1 MSETLESVI
10 REWVVKDYFTP
21 NIKAEVIL
29 DTLLSKYIHELV
41 EGTTLVA
48 KEMSIPRGDLFG
60 SIGTKIDYV
69 LAGDKVYLIE
79 LKTTDSS
86 DNDEQ
91 AGKYLEECQSQEKS
105 FGDKIGRQLLSILNK
120 KAVFNL
126 KLGGH
131 EHWTNET
138 LRTAFDL
145 ILQKYGVKSQDGHCA
160 EQAMALIREKRWTQ
174 SKKYRSRKYLYTLGK
189 LVDYPEK
196 LWDKQMEVI
205 YLTPDGRRTHEG
217 IEPRR
222 MKKFVADLPNRH
234 PNDELAQLLA
244 DIIAA
249 IYLPEKAGK

>member
-138 LRTAFDL
+138 LRTAFDV
-145 ILQKYGVKSQDGHCA
+145 IL
-160 EQAMALIREKRWTQ
+160 
-174 SKKYRSRKYLYTLGK
+174 KKY
-189 LVDYPEK
+189 P
-196 LWDKQMEVI
+196 
-205 YLTPDGRRTHEG
+205 LTPDQRSAPKRLT
-217 IEPRR
+217 
-222 MKKFVADLPNRH
+222 
-234 PNDELAQLLA
+234 
-244 DIIAA
+244 
-249 IYLPEKAGK
+249 AGFCVISWHNPIDCGFLYRFPAGT